1 MSYVGLPETNAGG
14 LDRLKLLAAVA
25 YTLGFVGVSLGIGQF
40 LVGRMASGLVIF
52 GAGGLAFATPF
63 LLKLSRRYD
72 HAALGIVMMT
82 YITPLA
88 SHLLSGEGAQR
99 IPPWLA
105 VAPIIAL
112 ILFNRKAALRMVA
125 LSMLTIIALFVSD
138 VFGWVAYAH
147 PPIDAGKS
155 AIHAASS
162 LLLTVVL
169 LSIFMLIFRAEKNA
183 RTRLSSAI
191 RSVSHELRTP
201 LVGLTGHID
210 MLRHSEL
217 SPKQL
222 EYVETLELVSNDML
236 AITTDLIEYYS
247 DKEVPNQPQ
256 VIAFDVPEQLQ
267 RVSKLYALQAASS
280 DIELVSAYEGDLQN
294 KRLGQPRQLR
304 QVLINLTRNALLHA
318 QASKVLIGAEPAPEK
333 KVRFYVSD
341 DGLGIEASRHN
352 QLFESGQHGDDS
364 SGDGLGLTISKDL
377 VKQMGGELKLDSEP
391 GKGCCFS
398 FTLELP
404 SV

>member
-14 LDRLKLLAAVA
+14 LDRLKLLAALA

-40 LVGRMASGLVIF
+40 LLGRMVSGLVLF
-52 GAGGLAFATPF
+52 SAGGLAFATPF

-82 YITPLA
+82 YIVPLA
-88 SHLLSGEGAQR
+88 SHLLSGQGAQR
-99 IPPWLA
+99 ISPWFA

-112 ILFNRKAALRMVA
+112 VLFNRKIALRMAA
-125 LSMLTIIALFVSD
+125 LSMLTIITLFLSD
-138 VFGWVAYAH
+138 TFGWVAYAH
-147 PPIDAGKS
+147 PPVGTGKS
-155 AIHAASS
+155 VFYTASV

-169 LSIFMLIFRAEKNA
+169 LSIFMLISRAEKNA

-247 DKEVPNQPQ
+247 DKEVPAQRQ
-256 VIAFDVPEQLQ
+256 IVAFDVSEQLQ
-267 RVSKLYALQAASS
+267 RVSKLYALQAASTET
-280 DIELVSAYEGDLQN
+280 ELLGVYEGVLQN

-318 QASKVLIGAEPAPEK
+318 QASKVLIGAQTAPGQ

-341 DGLGIEASRHN
+341 DGLGIEASRYN